1 MLGTLR
7 FALAWVVMLSHMP
20 FSPFAIHFNP
30 AVSAVILF
38 YYISGYLMYGSFA
51 REVKKHTA
59 WKEQVRG
66 FFIKRFLRLFP
77 LYWIVL
83 TATVIGLVIWGK
95 SKYVTLLQQDLDF
108 MKLILNYL
116 LLLNNYVFSP
126 WQIPHLL
133 PHPLIPPTWSLS
145 TEWHFY
151 LLVPFLF
158 FLLRRWWVLFFT
170 LLFGSLFFEL
180 YAFAHLG
187 PTFNSD
193 NFGYRYIFG
202 VLWIFMFGFLRA
214 SGNFRTLWKFLYI
227 IIIIYALFFMFR
239 FALHPYVRE
248 VTLGLLLTPL
258 IEPIMKLRWSYD
270 WFFGMLSYPIFIVH
284 FFVFYL
290 VEHFI
295 DPVQHRLGYFYT
307 VFLGVLFLSFLLA
320 LIQGRIDTVRK
331 KY

>member
-1 MLGTLR
+1 MLGTFR
-7 FALAWVVMLSHMP
+7 FALAWIVMLSHMP

-51 REVKKHTA
+51 RELGKYATF
-59 WKEQVRG
+59 WQQVRS

-83 TATVIGLVIWGK
+83 TATIIALAIWGK
-95 SKYVTLLQQDLDF
+95 SHYVSLLQQEPTF
-108 MKLILNYL
+108 AKLVLNYL
-116 LLLNNYVFSP
+116 LLLNNYVFPP
-126 WQIPHLL
+126 WQITELL

-151 LLVPFLF
+151 ILVPLLFVLLRKWWILF
-158 FLLRRWWVLFFT
+158 FMVLFA
-170 LLFGSLFFEL
+170 SLAFEL
-180 YAFAHLG
+180 YAFAQTQ
-187 PTFNSD
+187 PAFNSD

-214 SGNFRTLWKFLYI
+214 SGNFQALWKMIYTIVVL
-227 IIIIYALFFMFR
+227 YALFVMFR

-248 VTLGLLLTPL
+248 IVLGLLLTPL
-258 IEPIMKLRWSYD
+258 IEPLMRLRFSYD
-270 WFFGMLSYPIFIVH
+270 WFFGMLSYPIFISH
-284 FFVFYL
+284 FFVFYI
-290 VEHFI
+290 VEQWI
-295 DPVQHRLGYFYT
+295 DPVQHRLSYFYT
-307 VFLGVLFLSFLLA
+307 VFAMVLGVSLLLA
-320 LIQGRIDTVRK
+320 LIQGRIDMVRK